1 MPKELG
7 NHPKIHHSTRLGD
20 LKIRCGAKDLGAA
33 AKVGEKGVALKVGEK
48 TASHAPSKD
57 YSFKYSFKLPHK
69 TIPRFCPYL
78 YF

>member
-48 TASHAPSKD
+48 TASHLTPLHLSVPLKI
-57 YSFKYSFKLPHK
+57 LLQLLV
-69 TIPRFCPYL
+69 RQM
-78 YF
+78 